1 MAASGATSLDH
12 QDFGLAGKSAFVTG
26 AGGGIGRA
34 IALSLAKA
42 GVKLAL
48 FDLVAANLDETAR
61 QVRDVGGEATVTV
74 GDVTDRAAV
83 RAAVAAAA
91 KHYGRLDCAVN
102 NAGVLGPLVP
112 TAQYPIETFQKVID
126 VNVMGVVHC
135 LQAELELM
143 EAHGAGSIVNIAS
156 AAGLIGWAGASAYVT
171 SKHAVV
177 GLTKTAGV
185 EYAAKGIRINS
196 VCPAF
201 VTSPMTSDLMAAEA
215 SRNAVLAAV
224 PMGRIGTGEEV
235 ANAVKWL
242 LSPLSSFSAGL
253 NLALDGGSTVI

>member
-1 MAASGATSLDH
+1 MTDTDL

-26 AGGGIGRA
+26 AGGGIGRG
-34 IALSLAKA
+34 IALKLAKA
-42 GVKLAL
+42 GVRLAL
-48 FDLVAANLDETAR
+48 FDLVETTLEETAR
-61 QVRDVGGEATVTV
+61 QVRAIGAEFTVTR

-83 RAAVAAAA
+83 RAAVFAAA
-91 KHYGRLDCAVN
+91 KHYGRLDCGVN
-102 NAGVLGPLVP
+102 NAGILGPLVP
-112 TAQYPIETFQKVID
+112 TGEYPIETFQKVID

-135 LQAELELM
+135 LQAELEVM
-143 EAHGAGSIVNIAS
+143 VPQGAGSIVNIAS
-156 AAGLIGWAGASAYVT
+156 AAGLIGWGGASAYVT

-185 EYAAKGIRINS
+185 EYASKGIRINS

-201 VTSPMTSDLMAAEA
+201 ITSPMTTDLMSAEA

-224 PMGRIGTGEEV
+224 PMGRIGTTDEV

-242 LSPLSSFSAGL
+242 LSAQSTFSAGL